1 LTDLPNRVLFE
12 DRLTEALKRAQRDH
26 RILGVSMLRVDRFK
40 KMNDALGH
48 TLGDR
53 LLRDL
58 AQRIRTAIGDRG
70 TLARFEGDEFAL
82 LHNDTA
88 GSEKVLEALRNL
100 DQSLQ
105 APFVIDGHELFTS
118 VSVGISLF
126 PADGTTPQELLKN
139 AGVALD
145 RAKSLGGNT
154 SQFYR
159 ADMNARALER
169 LTMEAEFRRALENQ
183 EFILYYQPQVD
194 LVTNRIVGAEALIRW
209 QHPQRGLLL
218 PADFISLAEDSGLIL
233 PMGEWALRAA
243 CTQATLWRKDG
254 LAGLRVSVNVSPHQ
268 FQQENFVETVAQIL
282 AETAVDPA
290 TVDLEI
296 TETSIMENAD
306 RVVTLLSQLQR
317 MGLRIAIDDF
327 GMGYSSLGYLKR
339 LPIDMLKIDRSFVN
353 DATTDPDDAALV
365 ATIITLA
372 HNLRLKVMA
381 EGVETEEQLGFLRML
396 KCDQGQGYFFG
407 KPWPPDEFFRK
418 AVDVGNQET
427 PEFSCHP

>member
-1 LTDLPNRVLFE
+1 
-12 DRLTEALKRAQRDH
+12 
-26 RILGVSMLRVDRFK
+26 M
-40 KMNDALGH
+40 
-48 TLGDR
+48 
-53 LLRDL
+53 
-58 AQRIRTAIGDRG
+58 
-70 TLARFEGDEFAL
+70 
-82 LHNDTA
+82 
-88 GSEKVLEALRNL
+88 
-100 DQSLQ
+100 
-105 APFVIDGHELFTS
+105 
-118 VSVGISLF
+118 
-126 PADGTTPQELLKN
+126 
-139 AGVALD
+139 
-145 RAKSLGGNT
+145 
-154 SQFYR
+154 
-159 ADMNARALER
+159 
-169 LTMEAEFRRALENQ
+169 
-183 EFILYYQPQVD
+183 
-194 LVTNRIVGAEALIRW
+194 
-209 QHPQRGLLL
+209 
-218 PADFISLAEDSGLIL
+218 
-233 PMGEWALRAA
+233 
-243 CTQATLWRKDG
+243 
-254 LAGLRVSVNVSPHQ
+254 
-268 FQQENFVETVAQIL
+268 ETVAQIL

-381 EGVETEEQLGFLRML
+381 EGVETEEQLGFLRLL

-407 KPWPPDEFFRK
+407 KPWPPEEFFRK